1 VNAPEPADKIAA
13 ERAVV
18 ARLEGASPGKRR
30 GPLRRLFRAVWRN
43 RVTQTVAGETVALG
57 LRFIRA
63 TNKLSYDPP
72 DAYARVAEFAPV
84 IITMWHAEGSGLALS
99 RPKDFPLNVLVSRHS
114 DGELMAVVARRFGLG
129 TIRGSGGRRERRQR
143 IIEKGGVRGFLEMK
157 SSLESGVSV
166 CMTADVSSSRARRAG
181 EGIVQLAK
189 ASGRPVVPV
198 AFATS
203 RRGSIPTRELNTFN
217 MPFGRAV
224 LVVGEPI
231 AIGREADESEIER
244 VRQAIER
251 ALNEATRRARAI
263 VDRKDG

>member
-1 VNAPEPADKIAA
+1 MNAPEPADEITAR
-13 ERAVV
+13 RATIVPV
-18 ARLEGASPGKRR
+18 EPTRSTKKR
-30 GPLRRLFRAVWRN
+30 GPVRRLFRGIWRS
-43 RVTQTVAGETVALG
+43 RAMQTVAGETVALG
-57 LRFIRA
+57 LRLIRA

-72 DAYARVAEFAPV
+72 NAYDRVGKIAPV

-99 RPKDFPLNVLVSRHS
+99 RPRDFPVNVLVSRHS

-157 SSLESGVSV
+157 TSLESGTSV

-189 ASGRPVVPV
+189 ASGRAIIPV

-203 RRGSIPTRELNTFN
+203 RRGRIPTKELNTFN
-217 MPFGRAV
+217 LPFGRAV
-224 LVVGEPI
+224 LSVGEPI
-231 AIGREADESEIER
+231 TIGRDADEVEIER
-244 VRQAIER
+244 VRLAVET
-251 ALNEATRRARAI
+251 ALNDATRRARAL

>member
-1 VNAPEPADKIAA
+1 VNAPEPADKIVANRSVSA
-13 ERAVV
+13 EVEAPQKR
-18 ARLEGASPGKRR
+18 RR
-30 GPLRRLFRAVWRN
+30 GPFRRMFRAVWRS
-43 RVTQTVAGETVALG
+43 RAMQTIAGETVALG

-72 DAYARVAEFAPV
+72 NAYDRVMPLTPV

-99 RPKDFPLNVLVSRHS
+99 RPKDLALNVLVSRHS

-157 SSLESGVSV
+157 TSLESGTSV

-203 RRGSIPTRELNTFN
+203 RRGRIPTKELNTFN
-217 MPFGRAV
+217 LPFGRAV
-224 LVVGEPI
+224 LVVGDPI
-231 AIGREADESEIER
+231 SIGHDADEAEIER
-244 VRQAIER
+244 VRLAIEE
-251 ALNEATRRARAI
+251 ALNRATTRARAI

>member
-1 VNAPEPADKIAA
+1 MNAPKPADEIAA
-13 ERAVV
+13 ERASI
-18 ARLEGASPGKRR
+18 APIEATASGRRR
-30 GPLRRLFRAVWRN
+30 GPLRRFFRAIWRN
-43 RVTQTVAGETVALG
+43 RAMQTVAGETVALG
-57 LRFIRA
+57 LKLIRA
-63 TNKLSYDPP
+63 TNKLSYEPP
-72 DAYARVAEFAPV
+72 NAYARVGEMAPV

-99 RPKDFPLNVLVSRHS
+99 RPRDFPLNVLVSRHS
-114 DGELMAVVARRFGLG
+114 DGELMAVVARRFGIG
-129 TIRGSGGRRERRQR
+129 TIRGSGGRRDRRKR

-217 MPFGRAV
+217 LPFGRAV

-231 AIGREADESEIER
+231 AIGRDADEGEIER
-244 VRQAIER
+244 VRQAIEV